1 MVVAKRQGN
10 QPRNHSY
17 KWIKHSCHKSSVETQ
32 KEYDLLCMT
41 KANIARKNRSSVV
54 AALIYRFSFFRCLPF
69 VFCVAYIAILRP
81 EEDSQVLLQQQQTKR
96 TLLEKKER
104 VLSFSSFSL
113 VPRRF
118 LCVSLAALKKR
129 RNEVDFQSFL
139 MFSGGSRYYMSQ
151 QKGNKK
157 RMATLLLKCRNGIQH
172 RLFFRHIFQ
181 QQRLYTYQKMETKET
196 HDEDRNALRLLQFA

>member
-32 KEYDLLCMT
+32 KEYDFYVWQKQTLPG
-41 KANIARKNRSSVV
+41 KIAAQRRT
-54 AALIYRFSFFRCLPF
+54 ALIYRFSFFRCRLCF
-69 VFCVAYIAILRP
+69 VW
-81 EEDSQVLLQQQQTKR
+81 R
-96 TLLEKKER
+96 TLRYCSTRRRFSGSSSVVDKKDSAGKKER

-113 VPRRF
+113 VPPRRF

-139 MFSGGSRYYMSQ
+139 MFSGGSRGSRYYYMS
-151 QKGNKK
+151 
-157 RMATLLLKCRNGIQH
+157 
-172 RLFFRHIFQ
+172 
-181 QQRLYTYQKMETKET
+181 
-196 HDEDRNALRLLQFA
+196 